1 MENQKTLKQIKAIY
15 QMLFEMAT
23 GNMAFRIQDHSND
36 ELKNIADT
44 LNKIAED
51 LQEISLASGYISCNY
66 PYHNRIQLTFV
77 LDNDFVLESFNNE
90 VPLILKYKPD
100 TIVNTDFEKLIARQ
114 SKELWNGIRAEVNEN
129 SNYSGTLQLIFVT
142 GDNHLMPSFCTISRL
157 LYSDEIIVSSVST
170 ILEEMRDMNERLSG
184 SKIRKHNEVTAVQ
197 NLHDYILNH
206 LDEPL
211 PTLHSLARMFAVE
224 EHVLKN
230 GFKTFFETSVYNFY
244 QEERL
249 KRANLMI
256 QQTSVSLKEIAY
268 LNGFNGYLNFYKA
281 FKKRFGY
288 KPSDISRPAEDP
300 QP

>member
-1 MENQKTLKQIKAIY
+1 MENQKTLHRIKAIY

-23 GNMAFRIQDHSND
+23 GNMTFRIQDNSND
-36 ELKNIADT
+36 ELKNIAAT

-51 LQEISLASGYISCNY
+51 LRKISLASGYSSTNLY
-66 PYHNRIQLTFV
+66 QKQIQLTFV
-77 LDNDFVLESFNNE
+77 LDNDFVLLSFNNE

-100 TIVNTDFEKLIARQ
+100 TIVNISFEKLIAQQ
-114 SKELWNGIRAEVNEN
+114 SKALWNGIREEVNQN
-129 SNYSGTLQLIFVT
+129 SNYSGTIQLIFVT
-142 GDNHLMPSFCTISRL
+142 GDNHLMPSFCTVSRL
-157 LYSDEIIVSSVST
+157 LYSDEIMVSSVST

-224 EHVLKN
+224 EHILKN

-256 QQTSVSLKEIAY
+256 QQTSISLKEIAY

-288 KPSDISRPAEDP
+288 KPSDIARPTEDP